1 MAEIIEMPKLSDTMT
16 IGTLVRWLKNEGDAV
31 LPGDMLAEIE
41 TDKAT
46 MELENFSRGVLL
58 KHYVPVGGQVPIG
71 APLCAIGNSG
81 EAAPEVSNASNKQDA
96 APQSPE
102 KAEASAPTEPLAIP
116 SATTPCVAPIH
127 TESSGR
133 IKASPLAKK
142 MAKVEGV
149 DLQSISGTGPHG
161 RIVRADILKALE
173 GGASQP
179 QGAFNAS
186 TGYVPQ
192 LVEKSIPVTGLRGTI
207 ARRLVQSKQ
216 ENPHFYLEIT
226 VNAEPIDTMRREMN
240 AFLSENFSGGL
251 KLTVNDFILRA
262 VALALAKVP
271 AVNASWK
278 ETSIQQHGSVHLAF
292 GVALEEGLVTPV
304 VRDAQVKSLLTI
316 SQEAKSLIQL
326 ARARKLKPDQMSGST
341 FTVTNLGMFGIDRFY
356 GIINPPNAGI
366 LSVGAAFKEPVVNE
380 RNEIVIGNRMSIG
393 FSGDHRV
400 IDGAVAAQF
409 LGALKGFLEAPSLLN
424 L

>member
-31 LPGDMLAEIE
+31 APGDMLAEVE

-71 APLCAIGNSG
+71 APLCAIGNAG
-81 EAAPEVSNASNKQDA
+81 EAAPEVSSASDKEQR
-96 APQSPE
+96 
-102 KAEASAPTEPLAIP
+102 SAPEVVEPKVEAPLP
-116 SATTPCVAPIH
+116 VVETKSAVHLDA
-127 TESSGR
+127 SGR

-142 MAKVEGV
+142 IAKAEGV
-149 DLQSISGTGPHG
+149 DLQYVSGTGPHG
-161 RIVRADILKALE
+161 RIVRADVMKALE
-173 GGASQP
+173 GGVQSKQSFSSA
-179 QGAFNAS
+179 G
-186 TGYVPQ
+186 GYAPQ

-216 ENPHFYLEIT
+216 ENPHFYLEIQ
-226 VNAEPIDTMRREMN
+226 VNAEPMDNMRRELN
-240 AFLSENFSGGL
+240 AFLGENFEGGL

-278 ETSIQQHGSVHLAF
+278 DTSIQQHGSVHLAF

-304 VRDAQVKSLLTI
+304 VRDAQAKSLLTI
-316 SQEAKSLIQL
+316 SQEAKSLIQM

-366 LSVGAAFKEPVVNE
+366 LSVGAAFKEPIVNE
-380 RNEIVIGNRMSIG
+380 RNEIVIGHRMSIG

-409 LGALKGFLEAPSLLN
+409 LGALKEFLEAPSLLT

>member
-31 LPGDMLAEIE
+31 APGDMLAEVE

-71 APLCAIGNSG
+71 APLCAIGNAG
-81 EAAPEVSNASNKQDA
+81 EAAPEVSSASGKGQ
-96 APQSPE
+96 Q
-102 KAEASAPTEPLAIP
+102 SAPEVVEPK
-116 SATTPCVAPIH
+116 VEAPLPVIE
-127 TESSGR
+127 TKSIVPLDASGR

-142 MAKVEGV
+142 IAKMKGV
-149 DLQSISGTGPHG
+149 DLQCVSGTGPHG
-161 RIVRADILKALE
+161 RIVRVDVMKALE
-173 GGASQP
+173 GGVQSKQSFTSM
-179 QGAFNAS
+179 G
-186 TGYVPQ
+186 GYAPR

-216 ENPHFYLEIT
+216 ENPHFYLEIQ
-226 VNAEPIDTMRREMN
+226 VNAEPMDNMRRELN
-240 AFLSENFSGGL
+240 AFLGENFEGGL

-304 VRDAQVKSLLTI
+304 VRDAQAKSLLTI
-316 SQEAKSLIQL
+316 SQEAKSLIQM

-366 LSVGAAFKEPVVNE
+366 LSVGAAFKEPIVNE

-409 LGALKGFLEAPSLLN
+409 LGALKEFLEAPSLLT

>member
-31 LPGDMLAEIE
+31 APGDMLAEVE

-58 KHYVPVGGQVPIG
+58 KHYVAVGGEVPIG
-71 APLCAIGNSG
+71 APLCAIGNAG
-81 EAAPEVSNASNKQDA
+81 EAAPEVANLGDKKLESV
-96 APQSPE
+96 
-102 KAEASAPTEPLAIP
+102 AETAPLATP
-116 SATTPCVAPIH
+116 LPAVLPEPTVQSTPCQ
-127 TESSGR
+127 TSCSTGSDR

-142 MAKVEGV
+142 VAKVEGV
-149 DLQSISGTGPHG
+149 DLHQVAGTGPHG
-161 RIVRADILKALE
+161 RIVRADVLKALE
-173 GGASQP
+173 SGPQTKGG
-179 QGAFNAS
+179 FNS
-186 TGYVPQ
+186 GTGYVPQ
-192 LVEKSIPVTGLRGTI
+192 LIEKSIAVSGLRGTI

-216 ENPHFYLEIT
+216 QNPHFYLEIQ
-226 VNAEPIDTMRREMN
+226 VNAEPMDNMRRELN
-240 AFLSENFSGGL
+240 AFLGENFAGGM

-271 AVNASWK
+271 AVNASWQ
-278 ETSIQQHGSVHLAF
+278 ETTIQQHGSVHLAF

-304 VRDAQVKSLLTI
+304 VRDAQTKSLLTI
-316 SQEAKSLIQL
+316 SQEAKALIQL
-326 ARARKLKPDQMSGST
+326 ARNRKLKPEQMSGST

-366 LSVGAAFKEPVVNE
+366 LSVGAAFKEPIVNE
-380 RNEIVIGNRMSIG
+380 RNEIVIGHRMSIG

-409 LGALKGFLEAPSLLN
+409 LGALKEFLESPSLLT